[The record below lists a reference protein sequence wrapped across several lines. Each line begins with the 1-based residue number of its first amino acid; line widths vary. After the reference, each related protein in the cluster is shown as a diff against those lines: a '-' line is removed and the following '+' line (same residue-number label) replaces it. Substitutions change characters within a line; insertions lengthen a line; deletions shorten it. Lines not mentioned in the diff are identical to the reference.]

1 MSNSAS
7 DSRQIA
13 RRYAEALFDIA
24 SAKKGGDK
32 KAGVELSEIAA
43 LAESHDGLKDTINN
57 PTISRAEKS
66 AMIAAVAKK
75 AKLSSAVAGMLG
87 QMAENNRL
95 EVLAHTAEAYQAI
108 LADANG
114 EIKAEIITA
123 GGMAKK
129 NIDTLTKA
137 IEKALGKKVSADIT
151 ENPDILG
158 GAMIKI
164 GSRLLDCSVRGRLQ
178 RLEDSLNN
186 TISNG

>member
-24 SAKKGGDK
+24 SSKKGGDK
-32 KAGVELSEIAA
+32 KAGAELADIAA
-43 LAESHDGLKDTINN
+43 LAQSHDGLKETINN
-57 PTISRAEKS
+57 PTISRAKKT
-66 AMIAAVAKK
+66 AVLTAIAKK
-75 AKLSSAVAGMLG
+75 TKLSDAVAGTLN

-95 EVLAHTAEAYQAI
+95 EVLADTAEAYEAI
-108 LADANG
+108 LAEANG
-114 EIKAEIITA
+114 EVKAEIITA

-129 NIDTLTKA
+129 NIDALTKA
-137 IEKALGKKVSADIT
+137 VEKALGKKVSAEIT
-151 ENPDILG
+151 ENPDLLG

>member
-24 SAKKGGDK
+24 SSKKGGDK
-32 KAGVELSEIAA
+32 KAGEELAQIAA
-43 LAESHDGLKDTINN
+43 LAESHEGLKETIAN
-57 PTISRAEKS
+57 PTISRAEK
-66 AMIAAVAKK
+66 AATFAAIAKK
-75 AKLSSAVAGMLG
+75 AKLSANVTSVLA

-95 EVLAHTAEAYQAI
+95 EVLSATADAYAELQ
-108 LADANG
+108 ADANG
-114 EIKAEIITA
+114 EVKAEIITA

-129 NIDTLTKA
+129 NIDALTKA
-137 IEKALGKKVSADIT
+137 IEKSLGKKVSAEVT

-178 RLEDSLNN
+178 RMEDSLNN